1 MPMDPMRAT
10 GLLMTAAGV
19 LFLVAGL
26 LLQLREPVWL
36 ALGAALVVLG
46 AVVLRRGRRR

>member
-1 MPMDPMRAT
+1 MDPMRAT

-19 LFLVAGL
+19 LFVVAGL

-36 ALGAALVVLG
+36 VLGAALIVLG
-46 AVVLRRGRRR
+46 TLVRRRGRRG